1 MPRGRRTARSRRVSA
16 ELRRLRA
23 RSGHSCK
30 TVGAALGIS
39 ASKISR
45 IETGRI
51 GLQLE
56 EVAALLGFYQV
67 GKPEREELLEL
78 VRRAAEPG
86 WWQVQGSRL
95 PELWQ
100 ELIDFERS
108 ATAII
113 NYEPLLIPGLLQT
126 ADYASVLIA
135 AANPAL
141 SEDEVETRVGA
152 RITRQALL
160 GRLHPPRL
168 HALLE
173 EGVLRRVVGDSGL
186 MRRQVRHLEDAATRP
201 NVTLQVVPTAA
212 GAHPGLEGP
221 FVILEFD
228 GDPTL
233 VYLENRRGSAI
244 LEEDE
249 DIAETTIALQHL
261 QRIALSP
268 EDSLAL
274 LAEVARELA

>member
-1 MPRGRRTARSRRVSA
+1 MRSRRVA
-16 ELRRLRA
+16 GELRRLRA
-23 RSGHSCK
+23 RSGHSCA
-30 TVGAALGIS
+30 TVGTALGIS

-51 GLQLE
+51 GLQAD

-67 GKPEREELLEL
+67 AKPAREDLLEL
-78 VRRAAEPG
+78 LRRAAEPG

-108 ATAII
+108 ATAIV
-113 NYEPLLIPGLLQT
+113 NYEPLVVPGLLQS
-126 ADYASVLIA
+126 ADYAGALIH

-141 SEDEVETRVGA
+141 SEDEVENRVAA
-152 RITRQALL
+152 RTARQALL
-160 GRLHPPRL
+160 GRPRPPRL
-168 HALLE
+168 LVLLE
-173 EGVLRRVVGDSGL
+173 EGVLRRVVGDAGL

-201 NVTLQVVPTAA
+201 NVTIQVVPTAA

-228 GDPTL
+228 GDPTI
-233 VYLENRRGSAI
+233 VHLETRRGSAF
-244 LEEDE
+244 LDE
-249 DIAETTIALQHL
+249 DDDVAETMLALQHL
-261 QRIALSP
+261 QRIALSS

-274 LAEVARELA
+274 LADVARELA

>member
-1 MPRGRRTARSRRVSA
+1 MPRGRRTVKSRRVA
-16 ELRRLRA
+16 GELRRLRA
-23 RSGHSCK
+23 RSGHSCA

-51 GLQLE
+51 GLQAD
-56 EVAALLGFYQV
+56 EVVALLGFYQV
-67 GKPEREELLEL
+67 AKPLREELLEL

-126 ADYASVLIA
+126 ADYAGALIH

-141 SEDEVETRVGA
+141 SEDEVETRVAA
-152 RITRQALL
+152 RTARQALL
-160 GRLHPPRL
+160 GRAHPPRL
-168 HALLE
+168 LALLE
-173 EGVLRRVVGDSGL
+173 EGVLRRVIGDTGL

-201 NVTLQVVPTAA
+201 KVTVQVVPTAA
-212 GAHPGLEGP
+212 GAHPGLGGP

-233 VYLENRRGSAI
+233 VYLENRGGSAI
-244 LEEDE
+244 LEEDA
-249 DIAETTIALQHL
+249 DLDRAMIALQHV
-261 QRIALSP
+261 QQIALSP
-268 EDSLAL
+268 DDSLTL
-274 LAEVARELA
+274 LAEVARELT

>member
-1 MPRGRRTARSRRVSA
+1 MRSRRVA
-16 ELRRLRA
+16 GELRRLRA
-23 RSGHSCK
+23 RSGHSCA
-30 TVGAALGIS
+30 TVGTALGIS

-51 GLQLE
+51 GLQAD

-67 GKPEREELLEL
+67 AKPLREELLEL
-78 VRRAAEPG
+78 LRRAAEPG

-108 ATAII
+108 ATAIV
-113 NYEPLLIPGLLQT
+113 NYEPLVVPGLLQS
-126 ADYASVLIA
+126 ADYAGALIH

-141 SEDEVETRVGA
+141 SEDEVENRVAA
-152 RITRQALL
+152 RTARQALL
-160 GRLHPPRL
+160 GRPRPPRL
-168 HALLE
+168 LVLLE
-173 EGVLRRVVGDSGL
+173 EGVLRRVVGDAGL
-186 MRRQVRHLEDAATRP
+186 MRRQVRHLEDAATRS
-201 NVTLQVVPTAA
+201 NVTIQVVPTAA

-228 GDPTL
+228 GDPTI
-233 VYLENRRGSAI
+233 VHLETRRGSAF
-244 LEEDE
+244 LDEDE

-268 EDSLAL
+268 DDSLAL
-274 LAEVARELA
+274 LADVARELA

>member
-1 MPRGRRTARSRRVSA
+1 LHHDALPPD
-16 ELRRLRA
+16 
-23 RSGHSCK
+23 
-30 TVGAALGIS
+30 TVVAAALGIS

-51 GLQLE
+51 GLQAD

-67 GKPEREELLEL
+67 AKPEREELLEL

-100 ELIDFERS
+100 ELIDIERT

-126 ADYASVLIA
+126 ADYAGALIA

-141 SEDEVETRVGA
+141 SEDEVETRVAA
-152 RITRQALL
+152 RVARQALL
-160 GRLHPPRL
+160 GRAHSPQLL
-168 HALLE
+168 VLLE
-173 EGVLRRVVGDSGL
+173 DGVLRRVVGDPGL

-201 NVTLQVVPTAA
+201 NVTVQVVPTEA

-228 GDPTL
+228 GDPTI
-233 VYLENRRGSAI
+233 VYLENRRGSAF

-249 DIAETTIALQHL
+249 DVAETMLALQHL
-261 QRIALSP
+261 QQIALSP
-268 EDSLAL
+268 DDSLAL

>member
-1 MPRGRRTARSRRVSA
+1 VAG

-23 RSGHSCK
+23 RSGHSCA

-45 IETGRI
+45 IETNRI
-51 GLQLE
+51 GLQAD

-67 GKPEREELLEL
+67 AKPVREELLEL

-100 ELIDFERS
+100 ELNDFERA
-108 ATAII
+108 ATAIT

-126 ADYASVLIA
+126 ADYAGALIA

-141 SEDEVETRVGA
+141 SEDEVESRVA
-152 RITRQALL
+152 LRTTRQALL
-160 GRLHPPRL
+160 GRPRPPRL
-168 HALLE
+168 LVLIE
-173 EGVLRRVVGDSGL
+173 ECVLRRVVGDAGL

-201 NVTLQVVPTAA
+201 NVTVQVVPTAA

-221 FVILEFD
+221 FAILEF
-228 GDPTL
+228 GRDPTL
-233 VYLENRRGSAI
+233 VYLENRQGSVI
-244 LEEDE
+244 LEEDG
-249 DIAETTIALQHL
+249 DIDRARIALRHL
-261 QRIALSP
+261 QQIALSP

>member
-1 MPRGRRTARSRRVSA
+1 VRSRRVA
-16 ELRRLRA
+16 GELRRLRA
-23 RSGHSCK
+23 RSGHSCA
-30 TVGAALGIS
+30 TVGTALGIS

-51 GLQLE
+51 GLQAD

-67 GKPEREELLEL
+67 AKPLREELLEL
-78 VRRAAEPG
+78 LRRAAEPG

-108 ATAII
+108 ATAIV
-113 NYEPLLIPGLLQT
+113 NYEPLVVPGLLQT
-126 ADYASVLIA
+126 ADYAGALIA

-141 SEDEVETRVGA
+141 SEDEVETRVAA
-152 RITRQALL
+152 RTTRQALL
-160 GRLHPPRL
+160 GRPRPPRL
-168 HALLE
+168 LALLE
-173 EGVLRRVVGDSGL
+173 EGVLRRVVDDAGL
-186 MRRQVRHLEDAATRP
+186 MRRQVRHLEDAATRS
-201 NVTLQVVPTAA
+201 NVTVQVVPTAA

-221 FVILEFD
+221 FAILEFD
-228 GDPTL
+228 RDPTL

-244 LEEDE
+244 LDEDA

-274 LAEVARELA
+274 LVEVARELA

>member
-1 MPRGRRTARSRRVSA
+1 
-16 ELRRLRA
+16 
-23 RSGHSCK
+23 
-30 TVGAALGIS
+30 VGAALGIS

-51 GLQLE
+51 GLQAD

-67 GKPEREELLEL
+67 AKPLREELLEL

-108 ATAII
+108 ATAIT
-113 NYEPLLIPGLLQT
+113 NYEPLVVPGLLQT
-126 ADYASVLIA
+126 ADYAGALFHA
-135 AANPAL
+135 ADPAL
-141 SEDEVETRVGA
+141 SDDEVETLVAA
-152 RITRQALL
+152 RAARQALL
-160 GRLHPPRL
+160 GRAHPPRL
-168 HALLE
+168 LVLLE
-173 EGVLRRVVGDSGL
+173 EGVLRRVVGDAGL
-186 MRRQVRHLEDAATRP
+186 MRRQVRHLEDAVTRP
-201 NVTLQVVPTAA
+201 NVTVQVVPTSA

-233 VYLENRRGSAI
+233 VHLETRRGSAF
-244 LEEDE
+244 LEEDD
-249 DIAETTIALQHL
+249 DIAATMLALQHL
-261 QRIALSP
+261 QQIALSP
-268 EDSLAL
+268 EDTLDL
-274 LAEVARELA
+274 LAEIARELA

>member
-1 MPRGRRTARSRRVSA
+1 MRSRRVA
-16 ELRRLRA
+16 GELRRLRA

-30 TVGAALGIS
+30 TVGEALGIS

-45 IETGRI
+45 IETNRI
-51 GLQLE
+51 GLQSD

-67 GKPEREELLEL
+67 AKPLREELLDL

-108 ATAII
+108 ATAIT

-126 ADYASVLIA
+126 ADYAGVLIS
-135 AANPAL
+135 AANPGL
-141 SEDEVETRVGA
+141 SDDEVEALVAA
-152 RITRQALL
+152 RAARQTLL
-160 GRLHPPRL
+160 GRPRPPRL

-173 EGVLRRVVGDSGL
+173 EGVLRRVVGDPGL
-186 MRRQVRHLEDAATRP
+186 MRRQVRHLEDAATRS
-201 NVTLQVVPTAA
+201 NVTVQVVPTAA

-228 GDPTL
+228 GDPTI
-233 VYLENRRGSAI
+233 VHLETRRGSAF
-244 LEEDE
+244 LDEDE

-268 EDSLAL
+268 DDSLDL
-274 LAEVARELA
+274 LVEIARGLA

>member
-1 MPRGRRTARSRRVSA
+1 MPRGRSTVKSRRVAS

-23 RSGHSCK
+23 RSGHSCA
-30 TVGAALGIS
+30 TVAAALGVS

-45 IETGRI
+45 IETGQL
-51 GLQLE
+51 GLHVD
-56 EVAALLGFYQV
+56 EVAALLGFYQAA
-67 GKPEREELLEL
+67 KPLREELLEL
-78 VRRAAEPG
+78 VRRAAEPS

-100 ELIDFERS
+100 QLIDFERS
-108 ATAII
+108 ATAIV
-113 NYEPLLIPGLLQT
+113 NYEPLVVPGLLQT
-126 ADYASVLIA
+126 ADYAGTLIHA
-135 AANPAL
+135 GNPAL
-141 SEDEVETRVGA
+141 SEDEVETMVAA
-152 RITRQALL
+152 RTARQAML
-160 GRLHPPRL
+160 GRSRPPKL
-168 HALLE
+168 LALLE
-173 EGVLRRVVGDSGL
+173 EGVLHRMVGDRGL

-201 NVTLQVVPTAA
+201 NVTVQIVPTAA

-233 VYLENRRGSAI
+233 VVLENRGGSAI

-249 DIAETTIALQHL
+249 DIDRATIALQGL
-261 QRIALSP
+261 RQIALSS
-268 EDSLAL
+268 EDTLGL

>member
-1 MPRGRRTARSRRVSA
+1 VRSRRVA
-16 ELRRLRA
+16 GELRRLRA
-23 RSGHSCK
+23 RSGHSCA

-51 GLQLE
+51 GLQAD

-67 GKPEREELLEL
+67 AKPLREELLEL

-126 ADYASVLIA
+126 ADYAGALIA

-141 SEDEVETRVGA
+141 SEDEVETRVAA
-152 RITRQALL
+152 RTTRQALL
-160 GRLHPPRL
+160 GRPHPPRL
-168 HALLE
+168 LALLE
-173 EGVLRRVVGDSGL
+173 EGVLRRVVGDPGL
-186 MRRQVRHLEDAATRP
+186 MRRQVRHLEDAATRS
-201 NVTLQVVPTAA
+201 NVTVQVVPTAA
-212 GAHPGLEGP
+212 GAHPGLGGP

-244 LEEDE
+244 LEEED
-249 DIAETTIALQHL
+249 DIAEATMALRHL
-261 QRIALSP
+261 QRIALSS

>member
-1 MPRGRRTARSRRVSA
+1 VAG

-23 RSGHSCK
+23 RSGHSCA
-30 TVGAALGIS
+30 TVGTALGIS

-51 GLQLE
+51 GLQAD

-67 GKPEREELLEL
+67 AKPAREDLLEL
-78 VRRAAEPG
+78 LRRAAEPG

-108 ATAII
+108 ATAIV

-126 ADYASVLIA
+126 ADYAGALIA

-141 SEDEVETRVGA
+141 SEDEVETRVAA
-152 RITRQALL
+152 RTTRQALL
-160 GRLHPPRL
+160 GRLRPPRL
-168 HALLE
+168 LALVE
-173 EGVLRRVVGDSGL
+173 EGVLRRVVGDPGL
-186 MRRQVRHLEDAATRP
+186 MRRQVRHLEDAATRS
-201 NVTLQVVPTAA
+201 NVTVQVVPTVA
-212 GAHPGLEGP
+212 GAHPGLGGP

-244 LEEDE
+244 LEEED
-249 DIAETTIALQHL
+249 DIAEATMALRHL
-261 QRIALSP
+261 QRIALSSD
-268 EDSLAL
+268 DSLAL

>member
-1 MPRGRRTARSRRVSA
+1 
-16 ELRRLRA
+16 L
-23 RSGHSCK
+23 
-30 TVGAALGIS
+30 
-39 ASKISR
+39 
-45 IETGRI
+45 
-51 GLQLE
+51 
-56 EVAALLGFYQV
+56 AALLGFYQV

-113 NYEPLLIPGLLQT
+113 NYEPLVIPGLLQT
-126 ADYASVLIA
+126 ADYASALIA

-141 SEDEVETRVGA
+141 SEDEVETRVAA
-152 RITRQALL
+152 RLTRQALL
-160 GRLHPPRL
+160 GRPRPPRL
-168 HALLE
+168 HALIE
-173 EGVLRRVVGDSGL
+173 EGVLHRVVGDTGL
-186 MRRQVRHLEDAATRP
+186 MHRQLRHLEDATTRP
-201 NVTLQVVPTAA
+201 HVTLQVVPTTA

-221 FVILEFD
+221 FVILEFA

-244 LEEDE
+244 LEEDA

-268 EDSLAL
+268 EDTLSLL
-274 LAEVARELA
+274 VEVARELA

>member
-1 MPRGRRTARSRRVSA
+1 MPPGRRTARSRRVSA

-23 RSGHSCK
+23 RSGLSCK

-51 GLQLE
+51 GLQIE

-67 GKPEREELLEL
+67 AKPEREELLEL

-100 ELIDFERS
+100 ELIDFERA

-126 ADYASVLIA
+126 PDYAGALIA

-141 SEDEVETRVGA
+141 SEDEVEARVA
-152 RITRQALL
+152 LRTTRQALL
-160 GRLHPPRL
+160 GRPRPPRL
-168 HALLE
+168 LVLIE
-173 EGVLRRVVGDSGL
+173 EGVLRRVVGDPGL

-201 NVTLQVVPTAA
+201 NVTVQVVPAAA
-212 GAHPGLEGP
+212 GAHPGLGGP

-228 GDPTL
+228 RDPTL

-244 LEEDE
+244 LEDDE
-249 DIAETTIALQHL
+249 DLTETTIALQHL
-261 QRIALSP
+261 QQIALSP

-274 LAEVARELA
+274 LVDVARELA

>member
-1 MPRGRRTARSRRVSA
+1 MPRGRRTVKSRRVA
-16 ELRRLRA
+16 GELRRLRA

-30 TVGAALGIS
+30 TVGESLGIS

-51 GLQLE
+51 GLQVD

-67 GKPEREELLEL
+67 AKPLREELLEL

-100 ELIDFERS
+100 ELNDFERA
-108 ATAII
+108 ATAIV

-126 ADYASVLIA
+126 ADYAGALIA

-141 SEDEVETRVGA
+141 SEDEVESRVA
-152 RITRQALL
+152 LRTTRQALL
-160 GRLHPPRL
+160 GRPRPPRL
-168 HALLE
+168 LALIE
-173 EGVLRRVVGDSGL
+173 EGVLRRVVGDPGL
-186 MRRQVRHLEDAATRP
+186 MRRQVRHLEDSATRP
-201 NVTLQVVPTAA
+201 NVIVQVVPTAA
-212 GAHPGLEGP
+212 GAHPGLGGP
-221 FVILEFD
+221 FAILEFD
-228 GDPTL
+228 RDPTL

-244 LEEDE
+244 LDEDE
-249 DIAETTIALQHL
+249 DITETTIALQHL

-268 EDSLAL
+268 EDTLDL
-274 LAEVARELA
+274 LAEVIRELA

>member
-1 MPRGRRTARSRRVSA
+1 MRSRRVA
-16 ELRRLRA
+16 GELRRLRA
-23 RSGHSCK
+23 RSGHSCA

-51 GLQLE
+51 GLQAD

-67 GKPEREELLEL
+67 AKPLREELLEL

-126 ADYASVLIA
+126 ADYAGALIA

-141 SEDEVETRVGA
+141 SEDEVETRVAA
-152 RITRQALL
+152 RTTRQALL
-160 GRLHPPRL
+160 GRPHPPRL
-168 HALLE
+168 LALLE
-173 EGVLRRVVGDSGL
+173 EGVLRRVVGDPGL
-186 MRRQVRHLEDAATRP
+186 MRRQVRHLEDAATRS
-201 NVTLQVVPTAA
+201 NVTVQVVPTAA
-212 GAHPGLEGP
+212 GAHPGLGGP

-244 LEEDE
+244 LEEED
-249 DIAETTIALQHL
+249 DIAEATMALQHL
-261 QRIALSP
+261 QHIALSSD
-268 EDSLAL
+268 DSLAL
-274 LAEVARELA
+274 LADVARELA

>member
-1 MPRGRRTARSRRVSA
+1 MPRGRKTVRSRRVA
-16 ELRRLRA
+16 GELRRLRA

-30 TVGAALGIS
+30 TVGDALGIS

-45 IETGRI
+45 METNRI
-51 GLQLE
+51 GLQAD

-67 GKPEREELLEL
+67 AKPLRDELLEL
-78 VRRAAEPG
+78 VRRAGESG

-100 ELIDFERS
+100 ELIDFERA
-108 ATAII
+108 ATMIT

-126 ADYASVLIA
+126 ADYAGTLIA

-141 SEDEVETRVGA
+141 SEDEVETRVAA

-160 GRLHPPRL
+160 GRPRPPRL
-168 HALLE
+168 LALIE
-173 EGVLRRVVGDSGL
+173 EGVLRRVVGDAGL

-201 NVTLQVVPTAA
+201 NVTVQVVPTAA

-221 FVILEFD
+221 FAILEFD
-228 GDPTL
+228 RDPTL
-233 VYLENRRGSAI
+233 VYLENRRGSVI
-244 LEEDE
+244 LDEDA
-249 DIAETTIALQHL
+249 DIAETTIALRHL
-261 QRIALSP
+261 QQIALSP

>member
-1 MPRGRRTARSRRVSA
+1 MPRGRRTVKSRRVA
-16 ELRRLRA
+16 GELRRLRA

-30 TVGAALGIS
+30 TVGAALGVS
-39 ASKISR
+39 PSKVSR

-51 GLQLE
+51 GLQAD
-56 EVAALLGFYQV
+56 EVAALLGFYQAP
-67 GKPEREELLEL
+67 KPLRDELLEL

-100 ELIDFERS
+100 ELIDIERS
-108 ATAII
+108 ATAIT
-113 NYEPLLIPGLLQT
+113 NYEPLVVPGLLQT
-126 ADYASVLIA
+126 ADYAGALIA

-141 SEDEVETRVGA
+141 SEDEVETRVAA
-152 RITRQALL
+152 RTARQALL
-160 GRLHPPRL
+160 GRSHPPRL
-168 HALLE
+168 LVLLE
-173 EGVLRRVVGDSGL
+173 ESVLRRVVGDRGL

-201 NVTLQVVPTAA
+201 NVTVQVVPTAA

-233 VYLENRRGSAI
+233 VYLENRGGSAI
-244 LEEDE
+244 LEEDA
-249 DIAETTIALQHL
+249 DLDRAMIALRHL
-261 QRIALSP
+261 QQIALSP
-268 EDSLAL
+268 EDTLDL
-274 LAEVARELA
+274 LAEVARELT

>member
-1 MPRGRRTARSRRVSA
+1 MRSRRVA
-16 ELRRLRA
+16 GELRRLRA
-23 RSGHSCK
+23 RSGHSCA

-51 GLQLE
+51 GLQAD

-67 GKPEREELLEL
+67 AKPLREELLEL

-126 ADYASVLIA
+126 ADYAGALIA

-141 SEDEVETRVGA
+141 SEDEVETRVAA
-152 RITRQALL
+152 RTTRQALL
-160 GRLHPPRL
+160 GRPHPPRL
-168 HALLE
+168 LALLE
-173 EGVLRRVVGDSGL
+173 EGVLRRVVGDPGL
-186 MRRQVRHLEDAATRP
+186 MRRQVRHLEDAATRS
-201 NVTLQVVPTAA
+201 NVTVQVVPTAA
-212 GAHPGLEGP
+212 GAHPGLGGP

-244 LEEDE
+244 LEEED
-249 DIAETTIALQHL
+249 DIAEATMALRHL
-261 QRIALSP
+261 QRIALSS

>member
-1 MPRGRRTARSRRVSA
+1 MPRGRPTVKSRRVA
-16 ELRRLRA
+16 GELRRLRA

-30 TVGAALGIS
+30 TVGDALGIS

-45 IETGRI
+45 IETGRT
-51 GLQLE
+51 GLQAD
-56 EVAALLGFYQV
+56 EVAALLGFYQAA
-67 GKPEREELLEL
+67 KPLREELLEL

-100 ELIDFERS
+100 ELIDIERS

-126 ADYASVLIA
+126 ADYAGVLIH

-141 SEDEVETRVGA
+141 SEDEVEARVAA
-152 RITRQALL
+152 RTARQALL
-160 GRLHPPRL
+160 GRSHPPRL
-168 HALLE
+168 LVLLE
-173 EGVLRRVVGDSGL
+173 EGMLRRVVGDAGL

-201 NVTLQVVPTAA
+201 NVTVQVVPTAA
-212 GAHPGLEGP
+212 GAHPGLGGP
-221 FVILEFD
+221 FVIMEFD
-228 GDPTL
+228 GDPTI
-233 VYLENRRGSAI
+233 VHLENRRGSAF
-244 LEEDE
+244 LEEDA
-249 DIAETTIALQHL
+249 DIVEAMIALQHL

-268 EDSLAL
+268 EDTLDL
-274 LAEVARELA
+274 LAEVARELT

>member
-1 MPRGRRTARSRRVSA
+1 MRSRRVA
-16 ELRRLRA
+16 GELRRLRA
-23 RSGHSCK
+23 RSGYSCA

-51 GLQLE
+51 GLQAD

-67 GKPEREELLEL
+67 AKPLREELLEL

-100 ELIDFERS
+100 ELIDIERS

-126 ADYASVLIA
+126 ADYAGALIA
-135 AANPAL
+135 ATNPAL
-141 SEDEVETRVGA
+141 SEDEVETRVAA
-152 RITRQALL
+152 RIARQALL
-160 GRLHPPRL
+160 GRTRPPRL
-168 HALLE
+168 LVLLE
-173 EGVLRRVVGDSGL
+173 EGVLRRAVGDPGL

-201 NVTLQVVPTAA
+201 NVTIQVVPTAA
-212 GAHPGLEGP
+212 GAHPGLGGP

-228 GDPTL
+228 GDPTI
-233 VYLENRRGSAI
+233 VHLENRRGSAF

-249 DIAETTIALQHL
+249 DVAETMLALRHL
-261 QRIALSP
+261 QQIALSP
-268 EDSLAL
+268 DDSLAL
-274 LAEVARELA
+274 LADVARELA

>member
-1 MPRGRRTARSRRVSA
+1 MVRGRRSARSRRVA
-16 ELRRLRA
+16 GELRRLRA
-23 RSGHSCK
+23 RSGHTCA

-45 IETGRI
+45 IETGRT
-51 GLQLE
+51 GLQVE
-56 EVAALLGFYQV
+56 EVAALLGFYRV
-67 GKPEREELLEL
+67 AKPDREELLEL
-78 VRRAAEPG
+78 VRRAEEPG

-108 ATAII
+108 ATSII
-113 NYEPLLIPGLLQT
+113 NYEPLVVPGLLQT
-126 ADYASVLIA
+126 ADYAGVLIT

-141 SEDEVETRVGA
+141 SEDEVETRVAA
-152 RITRQALL
+152 RTTRQALL
-160 GRLHPPRL
+160 GRPRPPQ
-168 HALLE
+168 LLVLIE
-173 EGVLRRVVGDSGL
+173 EGVLRRVVGDRGL

-201 NVTLQVVPTAA
+201 NVTVQVVSTSA
-212 GAHPGLEGP
+212 GAHPGLGGP

-228 GDPTL
+228 GDPAI
-233 VYLENRRGSAI
+233 VYLENRRGSVI
-244 LEEDE
+244 LDEDE
-249 DIAETTIALQHL
+249 DIDRATIALQYL

>member
-1 MPRGRRTARSRRVSA
+1 MPRGRRMVKSRRVA
-16 ELRRLRA
+16 GELRRLRA

-51 GLQLE
+51 GLQAD
-56 EVAALLGFYQV
+56 EVAALLGFYQAP
-67 GKPEREELLEL
+67 KPLRDELLEL

-100 ELIDFERS
+100 ELIDIERS
-108 ATAII
+108 ATAIV

-126 ADYASVLIA
+126 ADYVGALIH

-141 SEDEVETRVGA
+141 SEDEVETRVAA
-152 RITRQALL
+152 RTARQALL
-160 GRLHPPRL
+160 GRPHPPRL

-173 EGVLRRVVGDSGL
+173 EGVLRRVVGDRGL

-201 NVTLQVVPTAA
+201 NVTVQVVPTAA

-233 VYLENRRGSAI
+233 VYLENRGGSAI
-244 LEEDE
+244 LEEDA
-249 DIAETTIALQHL
+249 DIDRAMIALRHL
-261 QRIALSP
+261 QQIALSSQ
-268 EDSLAL
+268 DTLDL
-274 LAEVARELA
+274 LAEVARELT

>member
-1 MPRGRRTARSRRVSA
+1 MPRGRRTVRSRRVA
-16 ELRRLRA
+16 GELRRLRA
-23 RSGHSCK
+23 RSGHSCA

-51 GLQLE
+51 GLQAD

-67 GKPEREELLEL
+67 AKPVREELLDL

-126 ADYASVLIA
+126 PDYAGALIA

-141 SEDEVETRVGA
+141 SEDEVETLVAA
-152 RITRQALL
+152 RIGRQALL
-160 GRLHPPRL
+160 GRAHPPRL
-168 HALLE
+168 LALLE
-173 EGVLRRVVGDSGL
+173 EGVLRRVVGDPGL

-201 NVTLQVVPTAA
+201 NVTI
-212 GAHPGLEGP
+212 PGCPPQPVRTPGWR
-221 FVILEFD
+221 D
-228 GDPTL
+228 
-233 VYLENRRGSAI
+233 RS
-244 LEEDE
+244 
-249 DIAETTIALQHL
+249 
-261 QRIALSP
+261 
-268 EDSLAL
+268 
-274 LAEVARELA
+274 

>member
-1 MPRGRRTARSRRVSA
+1 MRSRRVA
-16 ELRRLRA
+16 GELRRLRA
-23 RSGHSCK
+23 RSGHSCA

-51 GLQLE
+51 GLQAD

-67 GKPEREELLEL
+67 AKPLREELLEL

-126 ADYASVLIA
+126 ADYAGALIA

-141 SEDEVETRVGA
+141 SEDEVETRVAA
-152 RITRQALL
+152 RTTRQALL
-160 GRLHPPRL
+160 GRPHPPRL
-168 HALLE
+168 LALLE
-173 EGVLRRVVGDSGL
+173 EGVLRRLVSDPGL
-186 MRRQVRHLEDAATRP
+186 MRRQVRHLEDAATRS
-201 NVTLQVVPTAA
+201 NVTVQVVPTAA
-212 GAHPGLEGP
+212 GAHPGLGGP

-244 LEEDE
+244 LEEED
-249 DIAETTIALQHL
+249 DIAEATMALRHL
-261 QRIALSP
+261 QRIALSS

>member
-1 MPRGRRTARSRRVSA
+1 MTRGRRTVKSRRVA
-16 ELRRLRA
+16 GELRRLRA
-23 RSGHSCK
+23 RSGHSCA

-51 GLQLE
+51 GLVAD

-67 GKPEREELLEL
+67 AKPLREELLEL

-108 ATAII
+108 ATAIT

-126 ADYASVLIA
+126 ADYAGALIA

-141 SEDEVETRVGA
+141 SEDEVETRVAA
-152 RITRQALL
+152 RTARQALL
-160 GRLHPPRL
+160 GRPRPPRL
-168 HALLE
+168 LALLE
-173 EGVLRRVVGDSGL
+173 EGVLRRVVGDPGL

-201 NVTLQVVPTAA
+201 NVTVQVVPSSA

-228 GDPTL
+228 RDPIL

-244 LEEDE
+244 LDEDE
-249 DIAETTIALQHL
+249 DIAETMLALQHL

-268 EDSLAL
+268 EDTLDFL
-274 LAEVARELA
+274 VEIARELA

>member
-1 MPRGRRTARSRRVSA
+1 MKSRRVSG

-23 RSGHSCK
+23 RSGHTCK

-39 ASKISR
+39 GSKVSR

-51 GLQLE
+51 GLQAD
-56 EVAALLGFYQV
+56 EVAALLGFYQA
-67 GKPEREELLEL
+67 GKALRDELLEL
-78 VRRAAEPG
+78 VRRAGEPG

-108 ATAII
+108 ATAIT

-126 ADYASVLIA
+126 ADYAGVLIA

-141 SEDEVETRVGA
+141 SEDEVETRVAA
-152 RITRQALL
+152 RTARQALL
-160 GRLHPPRL
+160 GRPRPPQL
-168 HALLE
+168 LALVE
-173 EGVLRRVVGDSGL
+173 ESVLRRVVGDSGL

-201 NVTLQVVPTAA
+201 NVTIQVVPTEA
-212 GAHPGLEGP
+212 GAHPGLGGP
-221 FVILEFD
+221 FVILEFKR
-228 GDPTL
+228 DPTL
-233 VYLENRRGSAI
+233 VYLENRRGSVI

-249 DIAETTIALQHL
+249 DIAEATMALQHL
-261 QRIALSP
+261 QQIALSP
-268 EDSLAL
+268 DDSLAL
-274 LAEVARELA
+274 LAKVAHELT

>member
-1 MPRGRRTARSRRVSA
+1 MPRGRPTVKSRRVA
-16 ELRRLRA
+16 GELRRLRA
-23 RSGHSCK
+23 RSGHSCA

-51 GLQLE
+51 GLQSD
-56 EVAALLGFYQV
+56 EVAALLGFYRV
-67 GKPEREELLEL
+67 AKPLREELLEL

-100 ELIDFERS
+100 ELIDIERS
-108 ATAII
+108 ATAIV
-113 NYEPLLIPGLLQT
+113 NYEPLVVPGLLQT
-126 ADYASVLIA
+126 TDYAGALSHA
-135 AANPAL
+135 GNPAL
-141 SEDEVETRVGA
+141 SEDEVETLVAA
-152 RITRQALL
+152 RTARQALL
-160 GRLHPPRL
+160 GRAHPPQL

-173 EGVLRRVVGDSGL
+173 EGVLRRMVGDRGL

-201 NVTLQVVPTAA
+201 NVTIQVVPTSA

-233 VYLENRRGSAI
+233 VLLENRGGSAI

-249 DIAETTIALQHL
+249 DIDRATIALQHL

-268 EDSLAL
+268 EDTLDL
-274 LAEVARELA
+274 LAEIARELA

>member
-1 MPRGRRTARSRRVSA
+1 MVKSRRVA
-16 ELRRLRA
+16 GELRRLRA

-51 GLQLE
+51 GLQAD
-56 EVAALLGFYQV
+56 EVAALLGFYQAP
-67 GKPEREELLEL
+67 KPLRDELLEL

-100 ELIDFERS
+100 ELIDIERS
-108 ATAII
+108 ATAIV

-126 ADYASVLIA
+126 ADYVGALIH

-141 SEDEVETRVGA
+141 SEDEVETRVAA
-152 RITRQALL
+152 RTARQALL
-160 GRLHPPRL
+160 GRPHPPRL

-173 EGVLRRVVGDSGL
+173 EGVLRRVVGDRGL

-201 NVTLQVVPTAA
+201 NVTVQVVPTAA

-233 VYLENRRGSAI
+233 VYLENRGGSAI
-244 LEEDE
+244 LEEDA
-249 DIAETTIALQHL
+249 DIDRAMIALRHL
-261 QRIALSP
+261 QQIALSSQ
-268 EDSLAL
+268 DTLDL
-274 LAEVARELA
+274 LAEVARELT

>member
-1 MPRGRRTARSRRVSA
+1 MRSRRVA
-16 ELRRLRA
+16 GELRRLRA
-23 RSGHSCK
+23 RSGHSCA

-51 GLQLE
+51 GLQAD

-67 GKPEREELLEL
+67 AKPAREDLLEL
-78 VRRAAEPG
+78 LRRAAEPG

-108 ATAII
+108 ATAIV

-126 ADYASVLIA
+126 ADYAGALIA

-141 SEDEVETRVGA
+141 SEDEVETRVAA
-152 RITRQALL
+152 RTTRQALL
-160 GRLHPPRL
+160 GRPRPPRL
-168 HALLE
+168 LALVE
-173 EGVLRRVVGDSGL
+173 EGVLRRVVGDPGL
-186 MRRQVRHLEDAATRP
+186 MRRQVRHLEDAATRS
-201 NVTLQVVPTAA
+201 NVTVQVVPTAA
-212 GAHPGLEGP
+212 GAHPGLGGP

-244 LEEDE
+244 LEEDD
-249 DIAETTIALQHL
+249 DIAEATMALRHL
-261 QRIALSP
+261 QRIALSSD
-268 EDSLAL
+268 DSLAL